1 MTRLARR
8 APLLVVL
15 CLLTS
20 AATASAECAWVLW
33 IEEKTL
39 ERTKTE
45 QISWTFDRKI
55 HETRKACESALP
67 KAMDAKV
74 EDYRYIGH
82 SIVRLGEEGP
92 RSGLIVFITSSP
104 PLRRVTAG
112 SRGAGDGKGEWVTEH
127 DFYCYP
133 DTVDPRGLKRK

>member
-1 MTRLARR
+1 MRTMV
-8 APLLVVL
+8 LVTFYL
-15 CLLTS
+15 LLTT
-20 AATASAECAWVLW
+20 ATASAECAWVLW
-33 IEEKTL
+33 MEEKTL
-39 ERTKTE
+39 ERTKAEEIT
-45 QISWTFDRKI
+45 WTFDRKI

-112 SRGAGDGKGEWVTEH
+112 SRGVGDGKGEWVTEH

-133 DTVDPRGLKRK
+133 DTVDPRGTKGK

>member
-1 MTRLARR
+1 
-8 APLLVVL
+8 
-15 CLLTS
+15 
-20 AATASAECAWVLW
+20 
-33 IEEKTL
+33 
-39 ERTKTE
+39 
-45 QISWTFDRKI
+45 
-55 HETRKACESALP
+55 
-67 KAMDAKV
+67 MDAKV

-133 DTVDPRGLKRK
+133 DTVDPRELKRK